1 MSGIEGMGA
10 MSPGLMASQ
19 GKKDPENIEEAAR
32 EFESLFLNQLLK
44 SMRKTVEKSELFH
57 GGNAEDIYTEMLD
70 SELSRELASS
80 GGIGL
85 ADMLIRQL
93 TAGGEAPGED
103 APGPVVS
110 PLEVKKSY
118 GK

>member
-1 MSGIEGMGA
+1 MSGIEGLGAMGA
-10 MSPGLMASQ
+10 GLLASQ
-19 GKKDPENIEEAAR
+19 GKKDPRNVEEAAR

-57 GGNAEDIYTEMLD
+57 GGHAEDIYTEMLD
-70 SELSRELASS
+70 TELSKELASS

-93 TAGGEAPGED
+93 TTGGEGAED
-103 APGPVVS
+103 TSRRLDAA
-110 PLEVKKSY
+110 PLEVEKAYKK
-118 GK
+118 